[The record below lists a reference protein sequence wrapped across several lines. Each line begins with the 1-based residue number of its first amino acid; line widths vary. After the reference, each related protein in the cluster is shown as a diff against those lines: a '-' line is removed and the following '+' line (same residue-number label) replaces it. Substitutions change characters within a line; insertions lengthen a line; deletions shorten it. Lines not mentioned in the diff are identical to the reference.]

1 MSIKNPLRIRVLLLC
16 TFLAVSPFFVYFSFQ
31 FGAIFADAL
40 IFADATLRLPEAPSH
55 YLWFNAFH
63 ITCILS
69 VIGYVLWELSGISFR
84 HNSRVEHALGKQ
96 HQ

>member
-1 MSIKNPLRIRVLLLC
+1 MSIKNPLRIRVVLLC
-16 TFLAVSPFFVYFSFQ
+16 IFLAVSPFFVYFSFQ

-55 YLWFNAFH
+55 YLWFKAFH

-69 VIGYVLWELSGISFR
+69 GIGYVLWELSHVSYR
-84 HNSRVEHALGKQ
+84 QPSHVENVLGKNQ
-96 HQ
+96 

>member
-40 IFADATLRLPEAPSH
+40 IFAHATLHLPEAPSH
-55 YLWFNAFH
+55 YLWFSAFRV
-63 ITCILS
+63 TCIMS
-69 VIGYVLWELSGISFR
+69 VIGYVLWELSGMTFR
-84 HNSRVEHALGKQ
+84 HNSRLENVLGK